1 MSELLLSFYYLINI
15 AIVLTDIRSHRIPN
29 RFLGLLTITGVVD
42 CLLNDRSLFR
52 SGESALL
59 VLAMYSLL
67 NYGTHT
73 MLGYSAIGMGD
84 IKYTA
89 CLQFFML
96 SSQDSSQ
103 VSMISQISWLLL
115 MSWICGGV
123 IAVIT
128 RLVMRADPRRI
139 PFAPAIFLAAE
150 IVKNVQRTLGYV

>member
-29 RFLGLLTITGVVD
+29 RLLGLLTITGVVD

-67 NYGTHT
+67 NYGTHK

-89 CLQFFML
+89 CLQFFMV
-96 SSQDSSQ
+96 SSQ

-128 RLVMRADPRRI
+128 RRVMRADLRRI